1 MLSYDA
7 SAVQLLLL
15 TSQCWDVALCVRLR
29 AKLLLELPEGALVID
44 YTAAMG
50 AEAAAGEEAKEAAGE
65 EAGGGG
71 GGEAGGGGGG
81 EAGGGAP
88 AGRRFVLLE
97 KVRAPVSWD
106 AGHGFWVW
114 RCESVPPRVST
125 GDEPS

>member
-1 MLSYDA
+1 MFHAQA

-15 TSQCWDVALCVRLR
+15 TSQCWDAALCVRLR
-29 AKLLLELPEGALVID
+29 AKLLLELPEGALVVD

-71 GGEAGGGGGG
+71 GGEAGGGEGR
-81 EAGGGAP
+81 GGAP

-106 AGHGFWVW
+106 AGHVFWVW

>member
-1 MLSYDA
+1 
-7 SAVQLLLL
+7 
-15 TSQCWDVALCVRLR
+15 
-29 AKLLLELPEGALVID
+29 
-44 YTAAMG
+44 MG

-81 EAGGGAP
+81 EAGGGEGRGGAP